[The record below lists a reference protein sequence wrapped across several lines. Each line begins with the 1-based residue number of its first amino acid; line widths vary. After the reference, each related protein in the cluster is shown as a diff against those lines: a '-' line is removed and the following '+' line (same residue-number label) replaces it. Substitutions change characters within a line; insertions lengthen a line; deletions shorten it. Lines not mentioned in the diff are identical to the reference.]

1 MNKEEKLIDII
12 NELQHRIDSMN
23 LIDWHYGDAYGD
35 ALACMRDLEENINEA
50 KLAINKMRKIIG
62 DSIEANNVTLTLEPT
77 NNYSETAKQV
87 IKTIKKNRYLQD
99 VKVIIWQVI
108 RNKKLIGF
116 IATYIKADPLSTRMA
131 IYNYIG
137 CTSLDIIECLEDL
150 ERQAIELYG
159 ITRIT
164 MRDCILDD
172 ATSFFK
178 KYGDTCDSIKLPI
191 VNDQIHLNGFVLK
204 DRFFTKNLAA

>member
-1 MNKEEKLIDII
+1 MNKEAKLIDII
-12 NELQHRIDSMN
+12 NELQHRIDSMD
-23 LIDWHYGDAYGD
+23 LIDWDYYDAYANDLG
-35 ALACMRDLEENINEA
+35 CMHDLEEKINET

-77 NNYSETAKQV
+77 NNYNETVKQV
-87 IKTIKKNRYLQD
+87 IKNIERNRYLQD
-99 VKVIIWQVI
+99 VKVITWQVI

-116 IATYIKADPLSTRMA
+116 IVTYIKDDPLSMA
-131 IYNYIG
+131 IYDYIG

-164 MRDCILDD
+164 MRACILDD

-191 VNDQIHLNGFVLK
+191 VNDQINLNGFVLK
-204 DRFFTKNLAA
+204 GIFFIKNLAA

>member
-1 MNKEEKLIDII
+1 MNKEAKLIDII

-23 LIDWHYGDAYGD
+23 LIDWDYCDAYGND
-35 ALACMRDLEENINEA
+35 LGCMRDLEENINET
-50 KLAINKMRKIIG
+50 KLALNKMRKIIG

-87 IKTIKKNRYLQD
+87 I
-99 VKVIIWQVI
+99 

-116 IATYIKADPLSTRMA
+116 IVTYIKADPLSMA
-131 IYNYIG
+131 IYDYIG

-159 ITRIT
+159 ITRII

-178 KYGDTCDSIKLPI
+178 KYGDTCDSKKLPI

-204 DRFFTKNLAA
+204 DRFFIKNLAA